1 MNYQKSYKGK
11 GESVINYD
19 TKQYE
24 QDLESIRKEAEVIEE

>member
-19 TKQYE
+19 TKQAMATYTNF
-24 QDLESIRKEAEVIEE
+24 